1 MSFVNAHY
9 PAYITDLGYSQVLVG
24 AVGPLVGVG
33 SILGAISFGRLSDS
47 FGRRNVLGVCY
58 GLRAL
63 GYGILV
69 LPLIGLGISQ
79 SVPGIVV
86 ATIIIGLSWTSVMSG
101 TAAVTADHFG
111 VRRLTSVYSGIVT
124 ISPVAAFLGLWLAG
138 RIYDETARRSADGIG
153 NYDIVLWI
161 NFILPMIATVVV
173 FLIRGRGRYAPKPAE
188 VSGSATHTEA

>member
-9 PAYITDLGYSQVLVG
+9 PAYITDLGHSSALVG
-24 AVGPLVGVG
+24 AVGPMVGVG
-33 SILGAISFGRLSDS
+33 SILGAISFGRLSDI

-69 LPLIGLGISQ
+69 LTQGVLGI
-79 SVPGIVV
+79 VI

-124 ISPVAAFLGLWLAG
+124 ISPIAAFWGLWLAG
-138 RIYDETARRSADGIG
+138 YLYDETARRSADGVG
-153 NYDIVLWI
+153 NYDIVLLI
-161 NFILPMIATVVV
+161 NFILPLIATAVV
-173 FLIRGRGRYAPKPAE
+173 FLIRGRGPYAPKPAE